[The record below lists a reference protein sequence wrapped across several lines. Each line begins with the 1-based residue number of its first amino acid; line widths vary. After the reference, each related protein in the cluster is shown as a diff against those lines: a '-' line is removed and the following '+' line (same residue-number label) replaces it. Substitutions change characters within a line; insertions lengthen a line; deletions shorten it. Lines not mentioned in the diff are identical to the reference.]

1 MKAIID
7 YLKNGDDLRTL
18 SAWITLMIMLLMFI
32 IAQIIALTNMIQ
44 SSVTNEPKMELRE
57 LVKLEFRPK
66 PEREIPKQLKLDVTS
81 QPIVTRPK
89 PDQEASPA
97 PTQPVVAAAAVAQG
111 FDLKKLLTQETNAAK
126 RGSSNRSNPLVAGVS
141 TEVNRAGRTLDDF
154 DLSGVLDNRNAT
166 FAAGRRSTPG
176 GSGGPKVGI
185 GGVSAIGSGT
195 GAGGTGLALSGRGT
209 NRASRGSGI
218 GNGNGVAT
226 ISLPSGKGGG
236 KATLD
241 IHALIRWMKAHP
253 GVIPKLVAYDM
264 GHQSDDLSSA
274 VNFSIN
280 GRSYTL
286 FLSCNETELLLRIC
300 LVEGQV
306 FTLLKDNGIREESN
320 FLIIGD
326 VVRNGAAIQS
336 LISSRQ
342 APGDRAANFYQIFWS
357 WWLQQPESRS

>member
-1 MKAIID
+1 MKTIIN

-18 SAWITLMIMLLMFI
+18 SGSITLVIMVLMFI
-32 IAQIIALTNMIQ
+32 IAQVIALTNRIN
-44 SSVTNEPKMELRE
+44 SPERTEPKMELRE

-66 PEREIPKQLKLDVTS
+66 PEREIPKELRFQAKPEMVNI
-81 QPIVTRPK
+81 QPK
-89 PDQEASPA
+89 PDLQTSPA
-97 PTQPVVAAAAVAQG
+97 PDRPVVTPAAIAQG

-126 RGSSNRSNPLVAGVS
+126 KGGSNRSNPLVAGVS
-141 TEVNRAGRTLDDF
+141 TEVNRSGRTLDNF
-154 DLSGVLDNRNAT
+154 DLSGVLDHRNAT

-176 GSGGPKVGI
+176 GAGGPKVGI
-185 GGVSAIGSGT
+185 GGISAVGNGT

-209 NRASRGSGI
+209 NRASRGAGI
-218 GNGNGVAT
+218 GNGNGIAT
-226 ISLPSGKGGG
+226 ISLPSGRGGG

-241 IHALIRWMKAHP
+241 IHALIKWMKAHP
-253 GVIPKLVAYDM
+253 GLIPKLVAYDM
-264 GHQSDDLSSA
+264 GHQSDDLASA
-274 VNFSIN
+274 VNFTMN

-300 LVEGQV
+300 LVDGQV

-326 VVRNGAAIQS
+326 VVRNGANIQS

-342 APGDRAANFYQIFWS
+342 APGDRAAQFYQIFWS
-357 WWLQQPESRS
+357 WWLQQPESRG